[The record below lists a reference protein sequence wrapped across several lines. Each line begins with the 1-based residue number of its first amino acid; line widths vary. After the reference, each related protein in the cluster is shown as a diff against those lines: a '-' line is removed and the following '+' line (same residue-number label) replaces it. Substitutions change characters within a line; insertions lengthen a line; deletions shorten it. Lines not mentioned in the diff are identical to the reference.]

1 MEMVLTFVLWFIL
14 IMLGV
19 HVGYALIMASI
30 FFFAT
35 SGGWNLVPFAL
46 EQMFNGVNSQT
57 LLAVPFFVLAGNLM
71 NGGGVTTRIFDF
83 AASMIGHRKGGLAHV
98 NVLASLIF
106 SGMSGSALA
115 DAGGLGQLEIK
126 SMKDAGFDEGF
137 AGGIT
142 AASCIIGP
150 LVPPSTPL
158 IIYAVLA
165 NQSVEKLFMAGFL
178 PGLLTTAALMIMCSI
193 LSHKRNYPS
202 EPKRSWSY
210 RANSFKKSFW
220 ALLTPVIILVGI
232 FTGYFTPTEA
242 AVVAALYTMI
252 LGFFVYKELN
262 LKSFFKICLD
272 SIKTSGTIVLMILGV
287 TLFQFVISREQ
298 MPQAIATFFTSH
310 VNSKLTLL
318 LMINIVL
325 LILGTCIDA
334 LPLQMIL
341 VPILLPAVLAYGINP
356 IHFGVVVIFNLMIGI
371 LTPPMGTALFV
382 VARVGN
388 MQFKTLMKGVVPFL
402 IPLVITLILLNA
414 FPEITL
420 LLPRLLTGGVYFPE
434 ASLPLH

>member
-1 MEMVLTFVLWFIL
+1 MQMILTFVLWFIL

-30 FFFAT
+30 FFFAA

-178 PGLLTTAALMIMCSI
+178 PGLLTTAALMVMCSI

-252 LGFFVYKELN
+252 LGFFVYRELN

-310 VNSKLTLL
+310 VDSKLTLL

-388 MQFKTLMKGVVPFL
+388 MQFKTLMKGVLPFL
-402 IPLVITLILLNA
+402 IPLVITLILLNI

-420 LLPRLLTGGVYFPE
+420 LLPRLLTGGV
-434 ASLPLH
+434 

>member
-1 MEMVLTFVLWFIL
+1 MQMALTFVLWFIL

-19 HVGYALIMASI
+19 HVGYALIMASV

-35 SGGWNLVPFAL
+35 SGGWSLVPFAL
-46 EQMFNGVNSQT
+46 EQMFNGINSQT

-232 FTGYFTPTEA
+232 FSGYFTPTEA
-242 AVVAALYTMI
+242 AVFAALYTMV
-252 LGFFVYKELN
+252 LGFFVYKELT
-262 LKSFFKICLD
+262 LKNFFKICLD
-272 SIKTSGTIVLMILGV
+272 SIKTSGTIVLMMLGV

-310 VNSKLTLL
+310 VSSKLTLL

-388 MQFKTLMKGVVPFL
+388 MKFKTLMKGVVPFL
-402 IPLVITLILLNA
+402 IPLIITLILLNI
-414 FPEITL
+414 FPQITL
-420 LLPRLLTGGVYFPE
+420 LLPTLLTGGV
-434 ASLPLH
+434 

>member
-1 MEMVLTFVLWFIL
+1 MNMALTFVLWFVL
-14 IMLGV
+14 IMVGT
-19 HVGYALIMASI
+19 HVGYALIMSSI
-30 FFFAT
+30 FFFVI
-35 SGGWNLVPFAL
+35 SDSLNLLPFAL

-83 AASMIGHRKGGLAHV
+83 AASMIGHMKGGLAHV

-158 IIYAVLA
+158 IIYAVLS

-178 PGLLTTAALMIMCSI
+178 PGLLTTVALMAMCAF
-193 LSHKRNYPS
+193 LAHKRNYPS
-202 EPKRSWSY
+202 EPKRSWGY
-210 RANSFKKSFW
+210 RLNSFKKSFW

-232 FTGYFTPTEA
+232 FTGYLTPTEA
-242 AVVAALYTMI
+242 AVAAALYTMV
-252 LGFFVYKELN
+252 LGFFVYKELT
-262 LKSFFKICLD
+262 LESFFKICLD

-298 MPQAIATFFTSH
+298 MPQAIATFFTSF
-310 VNSKLTLL
+310 VDSKFMLL

-388 MQFKTLMKGVVPFL
+388 MKFKTLVKGVIPFL

-414 FPEITL
+414 FPQITL
-420 LLPRLLTGGVYFPE
+420 LVPTLLTGSV
-434 ASLPLH
+434 

>member
-1 MEMVLTFVLWFIL
+1 MQMALTFVLWFIL

-19 HVGYALIMASI
+19 HVGYALIMASV

-35 SGGWNLVPFAL
+35 SGGWSLVPFAL
-46 EQMFNGVNSQT
+46 EQMFNGINSQT

-178 PGLLTTAALMIMCSI
+178 PGLLTTVALMIMCSI

-242 AVVAALYTMI
+242 AVFAALYTMV
-252 LGFFVYKELN
+252 LGFFVYKELT
-262 LKSFFKICLD
+262 LKNFFKICLD
-272 SIKTSGTIVLMILGV
+272 SIKTSGTIVLMMLGV

-310 VNSKLTLL
+310 VSSKLTLL

-388 MQFKTLMKGVVPFL
+388 MKFKTLMKGVVPFL
-402 IPLVITLILLNA
+402 IPLIITLILLNI
-414 FPEITL
+414 FPQITL
-420 LLPRLLTGGVYFPE
+420 LLPTLLTGGV
-434 ASLPLH
+434 

>member
-1 MEMVLTFVLWFIL
+1 MHMIMTFILWFVL

-19 HVGYALIMASI
+19 HVGYALIMSSL
-30 FFFAT
+30 FFFT
-35 SGGWNLVPFAL
+35 VSGSLNLVPFAL

-83 AASMIGHRKGGLAHV
+83 AASMIGHKKGGLAHV

-178 PGLLTTAALMIMCSI
+178 PGLLTTAALMIMCAF
-193 LSHKRNYPS
+193 LAHKRNYPS
-202 EPKRSWSY
+202 EPKRSWGY
-210 RANSFKKSFW
+210 RFRSFKKSFW
-220 ALLTPVIILVGI
+220 ALLTPLIILFGI

-252 LGFFVYKELN
+252 LGFFVYKELT

-298 MPQAIATFFTSH
+298 MPQAIAAFFTSN
-310 VNSKLTLL
+310 VDSKLMLL

-356 IHFGVVVIFNLMIGI
+356 IQFGVVVIFNLMIGI

-382 VARVGN
+382 VSRVGN
-388 MQFKTLMKGVVPFL
+388 MQFKTLVKGVLPFL
-402 IPLVITLILLNA
+402 IPLIITLILLNV
-414 FPEITL
+414 FPQITL
-420 LLPRLLTGGVYFPE
+420 FLPTLLTGGV
-434 ASLPLH
+434 

>member
-1 MEMVLTFVLWFIL
+1 MEMILTFALWFIL

-19 HVGYALIMASI
+19 HVGYALIMASL
-30 FFFAT
+30 FFFTA
-35 SGGWNLVPFAL
+35 SGGWSLVPFAL

-202 EPKRSWSY
+202 EPKRSWGY
-210 RANSFKKSFW
+210 RARSFKKSFW
-220 ALLTPVIILVGI
+220 ALLTPLIILIGI

-252 LGFFVYKELN
+252 LGFFVYKELT
-262 LKSFFKICLD
+262 LESFFKICLD

-287 TLFQFVISREQ
+287 TLFQFVIAREQ
-298 MPQAIATFFTSH
+298 MPQAIAAFFTSN
-310 VNSKLTLL
+310 VDSRLMLL

-325 LILGTCIDA
+325 LILGTVIDA

-341 VPILLPAVLAYGINP
+341 VPILLPAVVAYGINP
-356 IHFGVVVIFNLMIGI
+356 IQFGVVVIFNLMIGI

-382 VARVGN
+382 VSRVGN
-388 MQFKTLMKGVVPFL
+388 MPFKTLVKGVLPFL
-402 IPLVITLILLNA
+402 VPLLITLVLLNV
-414 FPEITL
+414 FPQITL
-420 LLPRLLTGGVYFPE
+420 FLPALLTGGV
-434 ASLPLH
+434 

>member
-1 MEMVLTFVLWFIL
+1 MLNIMQRMSGVATTANRYQSLIADTNCHVLDTRKTTPGLRYLEKEAVLI
-14 IMLGV
+14 
-19 HVGYALIMASI
+19 
-30 FFFAT
+30 
-35 SGGWNLVPFAL
+35 
-46 EQMFNGVNSQT
+46 
-57 LLAVPFFVLAGNLM
+57 
-71 NGGGVTTRIFDF
+71 GGGMNHRIGLFD
-83 AASMIGHRKGGLAHV
+83 MILLKDNHV
-98 NVLASLIF
+98 
-106 SGMSGSALA
+106 
-115 DAGGLGQLEIK
+115 D
-126 SMKDAGFDEGF
+126 F

-165 NQSVEKLFMAGFL
+165 GQSVEKLFMAGFM
-178 PGLLTTAALMIMCSI
+178 PGLLTTFMLMAMCSI
-193 LSHKRNYPS
+193 LAHKRNYPS

-210 RANSFKKSFW
+210 RARSFKESFW
-220 ALLTPVIILVGI
+220 ALLTPLIILIGI

-242 AVVAALYTMI
+242 AVAAAFYTMI
-252 LGFFVYKELN
+252 LGFFVYKELT
-262 LKSFFKICLD
+262 LKTFFKICLE
-272 SIKTSGTIVLMILGV
+272 SVKTAGTIVLMILGV

-298 MPQAIATFFTSH
+298 MPQAIASFFTSN
-310 VNSKLTLL
+310 VDSKLALL

-325 LILGTCIDA
+325 LILGTVIDA

-341 VPILLPAVLAYGINP
+341 VPILLPAVIAYGINP

-388 MQFKTLMKGVVPFL
+388 IPFKTLVKGVIPFL
-402 IPLVITLILLNA
+402 IPLLITLILLNI

-420 LLPRLLTGGVYFPE
+420 FLPRLLTGGV
-434 ASLPLH
+434 

>member
-1 MEMVLTFVLWFIL
+1 MQMVLTFVLWFIL

-19 HVGYALIMASI
+19 HVGYALIMASV
-30 FFFAT
+30 FFFAA

-98 NVLASLIF
+98 NVVASLIF

-178 PGLLTTAALMIMCSI
+178 PGLLTTAALMVMCSI

-220 ALLTPVIILVGI
+220 ALLTPVIILIGI

-252 LGFFVYKELN
+252 LGFFVYKELT
-262 LKSFFKICLD
+262 LDSFFKICLD

-310 VNSKLTLL
+310 VSSKFMLL
-318 LMINIVL
+318 LMINVVL
-325 LILGTCIDA
+325 LLLGTCIDA

-341 VPILLPAVLAYGINP
+341 VPILLPAVLAYNINP

-388 MQFKTLMKGVVPFL
+388 MQFKTLVKGVIPFL

-420 LLPRLLTGGVYFPE
+420 ILPRLLTGGV
-434 ASLPLH
+434 

>member
-1 MEMVLTFVLWFIL
+1 MHMIMTFILWFVLIF
-14 IMLGV
+14 LGV
-19 HVGYALIMASI
+19 HVGYALIAASM
-30 FFFAT
+30 FFFT
-35 SGGWNLVPFAL
+35 VSGSLNLVPFAL

-83 AASMIGHRKGGLAHV
+83 AASMIGHKKGGLAHV

-178 PGLLTTAALMIMCSI
+178 PGLLTTAALMVMCAF
-193 LSHKRNYPS
+193 LAHKRNYPS
-202 EPKRSWSY
+202 EPKRSWGY
-210 RANSFKKSFW
+210 RMNSFKKSFW

-242 AVVAALYTMI
+242 AVAAALYTMI
-252 LGFFVYKELN
+252 LGFFVYKELT

-298 MPQAIATFFTSH
+298 MPQAIATFFVSN
-310 VNSKLTLL
+310 VNSKLMLL

-325 LILGTCIDA
+325 LLLGTCIDA

-341 VPILLPAVLAYGINP
+341 VPILLPAVMAYGVNP
-356 IHFGVVVIFNLMIGI
+356 IQFGVVVIFNLMIGI

-382 VARVGN
+382 VSRVGN
-388 MQFKTLMKGVVPFL
+388 IQFKTLVKGVLPFL
-402 IPLVITLILLNA
+402 IPLIITLILLNV
-414 FPEITL
+414 FPQITL
-420 LLPRLLTGGVYFPE
+420 FLPTLLTGGV
-434 ASLPLH
+434 

>member
-1 MEMVLTFVLWFIL
+1 MALTFVLWFIL

-19 HVGYALIMASI
+19 HVGYALIMASV
-30 FFFAT
+30 FFFVT

-46 EQMFNGVNSQT
+46 EQMFNGINSQT

-232 FTGYFTPTEA
+232 FSGYFTPTEA
-242 AVVAALYTMI
+242 AVFAALYTMI
-252 LGFFVYKELN
+252 LGFFVYKELT
-262 LKSFFKICLD
+262 LKNFFKICLD
-272 SIKTSGTIVLMILGV
+272 SIKTSGTIVLMMLGV

-310 VNSKLTLL
+310 VSSKLTLL

-388 MQFKTLMKGVVPFL
+388 MKFKTLMKGVVPFL
-402 IPLVITLILLNA
+402 IPLIITLILLNI
-414 FPEITL
+414 FPQITL
-420 LLPRLLTGGVYFPE
+420 LLPTLLTGGV
-434 ASLPLH
+434 

>member
-1 MEMVLTFVLWFIL
+1 MHMIMTFILWFVL

-19 HVGYALIMASI
+19 HVGYALIMSSL
-30 FFFAT
+30 FFFT
-35 SGGWNLVPFAL
+35 VSGSLNLVPFAL

-71 NGGGVTTRIFDF
+71 NGGGVTPRIFDF
-83 AASMIGHRKGGLAHV
+83 AASMIGHKKGGLAHV

-178 PGLLTTAALMIMCSI
+178 PGLLTTAALMIMCAF
-193 LSHKRNYPS
+193 LAHKRNYPS
-202 EPKRSWSY
+202 EPKRSWGY
-210 RANSFKKSFW
+210 RLNSFKKSFW
-220 ALLTPVIILVGI
+220 ALLTPIIILFGI

-252 LGFFVYKELN
+252 LGFFVYKELT
-262 LKSFFKICLD
+262 LKNFFKICLD

-298 MPQAIATFFTSH
+298 MPQAIAAFFTSN
-310 VNSKLTLL
+310 VDSKLMLL

-356 IHFGVVVIFNLMIGI
+356 IQFGVVVIFNLMIGI

-382 VARVGN
+382 VSRVGN
-388 MQFKTLMKGVVPFL
+388 MQFKTLVKGVLPFL
-402 IPLVITLILLNA
+402 IPLIITLILLNV
-414 FPEITL
+414 FPQITL
-420 LLPRLLTGGVYFPE
+420 FLPTLLTGGV
-434 ASLPLH
+434 

>member
-1 MEMVLTFVLWFIL
+1 MHMIMTFVLWFVL
-14 IMLGV
+14 IVLGV
-19 HVGYALIMASI
+19 HVGYALIAASM
-30 FFFAT
+30 FFFT
-35 SGGWNLVPFAL
+35 VSGSLNLVPFAL

-83 AASMIGHRKGGLAHV
+83 AASMIGHKKGGLAHV

-178 PGLLTTAALMIMCSI
+178 PGLLTTAALMVMCAF
-193 LSHKRNYPS
+193 LAHKRNYPS
-202 EPKRSWSY
+202 EPKRSWGY
-210 RANSFKKSFW
+210 RMNSFKKSFW

-252 LGFFVYKELN
+252 LGFFVYKELT

-298 MPQAIATFFTSH
+298 MPQAIATFFVSN
-310 VNSKLTLL
+310 VNSKLMLL

-325 LILGTCIDA
+325 LLLGTCIDA

-341 VPILLPAVLAYGINP
+341 VPILLPAVMAYGVNP
-356 IHFGVVVIFNLMIGI
+356 IQFGVVVIFNLMIGI

-382 VARVGN
+382 VSRVGN
-388 MQFKTLMKGVVPFL
+388 IQLKTLVKGVLPFL
-402 IPLVITLILLNA
+402 IPLIIPLILLNV
-414 FPEITL
+414 FPQITL
-420 LLPRLLTGGVYFPE
+420 FLPTLLTGGV
-434 ASLPLH
+434 

>member
-1 MEMVLTFVLWFIL
+1 MQMVLTFVLWFIL

-19 HVGYALIMASI
+19 HVGYALIMASV
-30 FFFAT
+30 FFFAA

-98 NVLASLIF
+98 NVVASLIF

-220 ALLTPVIILVGI
+220 ALLTPVIILIGI

-252 LGFFVYKELN
+252 LGFFVYRELTLN
-262 LKSFFKICLD
+262 SFFKICID

-310 VNSKLTLL
+310 VSSKLTLL

-341 VPILLPAVLAYGINP
+341 VPILLPAVLAYNINP

-371 LTPPMGTALFV
+371 LTPPMGIALFV

-402 IPLVITLILLNA
+402 IPLVITLILLNI

-420 LLPRLLTGGVYFPE
+420 LLPRLLTGGV
-434 ASLPLH
+434 

>member
-1 MEMVLTFVLWFIL
+1 MHMIMTFILWFVL

-19 HVGYALIMASI
+19 HVGYALIMASL
-30 FFFAT
+30 FFFT
-35 SGGWNLVPFAL
+35 VSGSLNLVPFAL

-83 AASMIGHRKGGLAHV
+83 AASMIGHKKGGLAHV

-165 NQSVEKLFMAGFL
+165 NQSVEKLFMAGFM
-178 PGLLTTAALMIMCSI
+178 PGLLTTAALMIMCAY
-193 LSHKRNYPS
+193 LAHKRNYPS
-202 EPKRSWSY
+202 EPKRSWGY
-210 RANSFKKSFW
+210 RLNSFKKSFW
-220 ALLTPVIILVGI
+220 ALLTPIIILFGI

-252 LGFFVYKELN
+252 LGFFVYKELT

-298 MPQAIATFFTSH
+298 MPQAIATFFTSN
-310 VNSKLTLL
+310 VNSKLMLL

-341 VPILLPAVLAYGINP
+341 VPILLPAVMAYGINP
-356 IHFGVVVIFNLMIGI
+356 IQFGVVVIFNLMIGI

-382 VARVGN
+382 VSRVGN
-388 MQFKTLMKGVVPFL
+388 MQFKTLVKGVLPFL
-402 IPLVITLILLNA
+402 IPLIITLILLNV
-414 FPEITL
+414 FPQITL
-420 LLPRLLTGGVYFPE
+420 FLPTLLTGGV
-434 ASLPLH
+434 

>member
-1 MEMVLTFVLWFIL
+1 MQMALTFVLWFIL

-30 FFFAT
+30 FFFTA

-220 ALLTPVIILVGI
+220 ALLTPVIILIGI

-242 AVVAALYTMI
+242 AVVAALYTII
-252 LGFFVYKELN
+252 LGFFVYKELT
-262 LKSFFKICLD
+262 LDSFFKICLD

-310 VNSKLTLL
+310 VSSKLTLL

-388 MQFKTLMKGVVPFL
+388 MKFKTLMKGVLPFL
-402 IPLVITLILLNA
+402 IPLIITLILLNV

-420 LLPRLLTGGVYFPE
+420 VLPRLLTGGV
-434 ASLPLH
+434 

>member
-1 MEMVLTFVLWFIL
+1 MHMIMTFVLWFVL

-19 HVGYALIMASI
+19 HVGYALIMSSL
-30 FFFAT
+30 FFFT
-35 SGGWNLVPFAL
+35 VSGSLNLVPFAL

-83 AASMIGHRKGGLAHV
+83 AASMIGHKKGGLAHV

-178 PGLLTTAALMIMCSI
+178 PGLLTTAALMIMCAY
-193 LSHKRNYPS
+193 LAHKRNYPS
-202 EPKRSWSY
+202 EPKRSWGY
-210 RANSFKKSFW
+210 RLNSFKKSFW
-220 ALLTPVIILVGI
+220 ALLTPIIILFGI

-252 LGFFVYKELN
+252 LGFFVYKELT
-262 LKSFFKICLD
+262 LKSFFMICLD

-298 MPQAIATFFTSH
+298 MPQAIATFFTSN
-310 VNSKLTLL
+310 VDSKLMLL

-341 VPILLPAVLAYGINP
+341 VPILLPAVVAYGINP
-356 IHFGVVVIFNLMIGI
+356 IQFGVVVIFNLMIGI

-382 VARVGN
+382 VSRVGN
-388 MQFKTLMKGVVPFL
+388 MQFKTLVKGVLPFL
-402 IPLVITLILLNA
+402 IPLIITLILLNV
-414 FPEITL
+414 FPQITL
-420 LLPRLLTGGVYFPE
+420 FLPTLLTGGV
-434 ASLPLH
+434 

>member
-1 MEMVLTFVLWFIL
+1 MQLVLTFVLWFIM

-19 HVGYALIMASI
+19 HVGYSLIVASL

-35 SGGWNLVPFAL
+35 TNSFNLVPFAL

-178 PGLLTTAALMIMCSI
+178 PGILTTIALMAMCAY

-210 RANSFKKSFW
+210 RAQSFKKSFW
-220 ALLTPVIILVGI
+220 ALLTPLIILIGI
-232 FTGYFTPTEA
+232 FTGFFTPTEA
-242 AVVAALYTMI
+242 AVVAALYTMF
-252 LGFFVYKELN
+252 LGFFVYKELT
-262 LKSFFKICLD
+262 LETYFKICLE

-298 MPQAIATFFTSH
+298 MPQAIASFFVDN
-310 VNSKLTLL
+310 VNSKYMLL

-325 LILGTCIDA
+325 LLLGTVIDA

-341 VPILLPAVLAYGINP
+341 VPILLPAVVAYGINP
-356 IHFGVVVIFNLMIGI
+356 VQFGVVVIFNLMIGI

-382 VARVGN
+382 VGRVGKIP
-388 MQFKTLMKGVVPFL
+388 FKTLVKGVIPFL
-402 IPLVITLILLNA
+402 IPLLITLVLLNL
-414 FPEITL
+414 FPQITL
-420 LLPRLLTGGVYFPE
+420 TLPMLLTGGV
-434 ASLPLH
+434 

>member
-30 FFFAT
+30 FFFVT

-318 LMINIVL
+318 LMINVVL

-402 IPLVITLILLNA
+402 IPLVITLILLNV

-420 LLPRLLTGGVYFPE
+420 LLPRLLTGGV
-434 ASLPLH
+434 

>member
-30 FFFAT
+30 FFFAA

-298 MPQAIATFFTSH
+298 MPQAIAAFFTSH

-402 IPLVITLILLNA
+402 IPLVITLVLLNA

-420 LLPRLLTGGVYFPE
+420 LLPRLLTGGV
-434 ASLPLH
+434 

>member
-1 MEMVLTFVLWFIL
+1 MQMVLTFVLWFIL

-30 FFFAT
+30 FFFTA

-98 NVLASLIF
+98 NVVASLIF

-220 ALLTPVIILVGI
+220 ALLTPVIILIGI

-252 LGFFVYKELN
+252 LGFFVYKELT
-262 LKSFFKICLD
+262 LDSFFKICID

-310 VNSKLTLL
+310 VSSKLTLL

-341 VPILLPAVLAYGINP
+341 VPILLPAILAYNINP

-402 IPLVITLILLNA
+402 IPLVITLILLNV

-420 LLPRLLTGGVYFPE
+420 ILPRLLTGGV
-434 ASLPLH
+434 

>member
-1 MEMVLTFVLWFIL
+1 MQMALTFVLWFIL

-30 FFFAT
+30 FFFTAT
-35 SGGWNLVPFAL
+35 GGWNLVPFAL

-98 NVLASLIF
+98 NVVASLIF

-178 PGLLTTAALMIMCSI
+178 PGLLTTAALMVMCSI
-193 LSHKRNYPS
+193 LSHIRNYPS

-210 RANSFKKSFW
+210 RANSFKQSFW
-220 ALLTPVIILVGI
+220 ALLTPIIILVGI
-232 FTGYFTPTEA
+232 FTGFFTPTEA

-252 LGFFVYKELN
+252 LGFFVYKELTLN
-262 LKSFFKICLD
+262 SFFKICID

-298 MPQAIATFFTSH
+298 MPQAIASFFTSH
-310 VNSKLTLL
+310 VDSKLMLL

-325 LILGTCIDA
+325 LLLGTCIDA

-341 VPILLPAVLAYGINP
+341 VPILLPAVIAYGVNP

-402 IPLVITLILLNA
+402 IPLVITLVLLNI

-420 LLPRLLTGGVYFPE
+420 VLPRLLTGGV
-434 ASLPLH
+434 

>member
-1 MEMVLTFVLWFIL
+1 MHMIMTFVLWFVL
-14 IMLGV
+14 IFLGV
-19 HVGYALIMASI
+19 HVGYALIAASM
-30 FFFAT
+30 FFFT
-35 SGGWNLVPFAL
+35 VSGSLNLVPFAL

-83 AASMIGHRKGGLAHV
+83 AASMIGHKKGGLAHV

-178 PGLLTTAALMIMCSI
+178 PGLLTTAALMVMCAF
-193 LSHKRNYPS
+193 LAHKRNYPS
-202 EPKRSWSY
+202 EPKRSWGY
-210 RANSFKKSFW
+210 RMNSFKKSFW

-252 LGFFVYKELN
+252 LGFFVYKELT

-298 MPQAIATFFTSH
+298 MPQAIAAFFTSN
-310 VNSKLTLL
+310 VDSKLMLL

-356 IHFGVVVIFNLMIGI
+356 IQFGVVVIFNLMIGI

-382 VARVGN
+382 VSRVGN
-388 MQFKTLMKGVVPFL
+388 MQFKTLVKGVLPFL
-402 IPLVITLILLNA
+402 IPLIITLILLNV
-414 FPEITL
+414 FPQITL
-420 LLPRLLTGGVYFPE
+420 FLPTLLTGGV
-434 ASLPLH
+434 

>member
-1 MEMVLTFVLWFIL
+1 MHMIMTFILWFVLIF
-14 IMLGV
+14 LGV
-19 HVGYALIMASI
+19 HVGYALIAASM
-30 FFFAT
+30 FFFT
-35 SGGWNLVPFAL
+35 VSGSLNLVPFAL

-83 AASMIGHRKGGLAHV
+83 AASMIGHKKGGLAHV

-178 PGLLTTAALMIMCSI
+178 PGLLTTAALMVMCAF
-193 LSHKRNYPS
+193 LAHKRNYPS
-202 EPKRSWSY
+202 EPKRSWGY
-210 RANSFKKSFW
+210 RMNSFKKSFW

-252 LGFFVYKELN
+252 LGFFVYKELT

-298 MPQAIATFFTSH
+298 MPQTIATFFVSN
-310 VNSKLTLL
+310 VNSKLMLL

-325 LILGTCIDA
+325 LLLGTCIDA

-341 VPILLPAVLAYGINP
+341 VPILLPAVMAYGVNP
-356 IHFGVVVIFNLMIGI
+356 IQFGVVVIFNLMIGI

-382 VARVGN
+382 VSRVGN
-388 MQFKTLMKGVVPFL
+388 IQFKTLVKGVLPFL
-402 IPLVITLILLNA
+402 IPLIITLILLNV
-414 FPEITL
+414 FPQITL
-420 LLPRLLTGGVYFPE
+420 FLPTLLTGGV
-434 ASLPLH
+434 

>member
-1 MEMVLTFVLWFIL
+1 MHMIMTFILWFVL

-19 HVGYALIMASI
+19 HVGYALIMASL
-30 FFFAT
+30 FFFT
-35 SGGWNLVPFAL
+35 VSGSLNLVPFAL

-83 AASMIGHRKGGLAHV
+83 AASMIGHKKGGLAHV

-178 PGLLTTAALMIMCSI
+178 PGLLTTAALMIMCAF
-193 LSHKRNYPS
+193 LAHKRNYPS
-202 EPKRSWSY
+202 EPKRSWGY
-210 RANSFKKSFW
+210 RFRSFKKSFW
-220 ALLTPVIILVGI
+220 ALLTPIIILFGI

-252 LGFFVYKELN
+252 LGFFVYKELT

-298 MPQAIATFFTSH
+298 MPQAIATFFTSN
-310 VNSKLTLL
+310 VDSKLMLL

-341 VPILLPAVLAYGINP
+341 VPILLPAVMAYGINP
-356 IHFGVVVIFNLMIGI
+356 IQFGVVVIFNLMIGI

-382 VARVGN
+382 VSRVGN
-388 MQFKTLMKGVVPFL
+388 MQFKTLVKGVLPFL
-402 IPLVITLILLNA
+402 IPLIITLILLNV
-414 FPEITL
+414 FPQITL
-420 LLPRLLTGGVYFPE
+420 FLPTLLTGGV
-434 ASLPLH
+434 

>member
-1 MEMVLTFVLWFIL
+1 MQMVLTFVLWFIL

-30 FFFAT
+30 FFFTA

-98 NVLASLIF
+98 NVVASLIF

-220 ALLTPVIILVGI
+220 ALLTPVIILIGI

-252 LGFFVYKELN
+252 LGFFVYKELT
-262 LKSFFKICLD
+262 LDSLFKICID

-310 VNSKLTLL
+310 VSSKLTLL

-341 VPILLPAVLAYGINP
+341 VPILLPAILAYNINP

-388 MQFKTLMKGVVPFL
+388 MQFKTLMKGVIPFL
-402 IPLVITLILLNA
+402 IPLVITLILLNV

-420 LLPRLLTGGVYFPE
+420 ILPRLLTGGV
-434 ASLPLH
+434 

>member
-1 MEMVLTFVLWFIL
+1 MQMVLTFVLWFIL

-30 FFFAT
+30 FFFTA

-98 NVLASLIF
+98 NVVASLIF

-193 LSHKRNYPS
+193 LSHRRNYPS

-220 ALLTPVIILVGI
+220 ALLTPVIILIGI

-252 LGFFVYKELN
+252 LGFFVYKELT
-262 LKSFFKICLD
+262 LDSFFKICID

-310 VNSKLTLL
+310 VSSKLTLL

-341 VPILLPAVLAYGINP
+341 VPILLPAILAYNINP

-371 LTPPMGTALFV
+371 LTPPWAPPCL
-382 VARVGN
+382 
-388 MQFKTLMKGVVPFL
+388 
-402 IPLVITLILLNA
+402 
-414 FPEITL
+414 
-420 LLPRLLTGGVYFPE
+420 
-434 ASLPLH
+434 SLPGLETCSLRP

>member
-1 MEMVLTFVLWFIL
+1 MHMIMTFVLWFVL
-14 IMLGV
+14 IFLGV
-19 HVGYALIMASI
+19 HVGYALIAASM
-30 FFFAT
+30 FFFT
-35 SGGWNLVPFAL
+35 VSGSLNLVPFAL

-83 AASMIGHRKGGLAHV
+83 AASMIGHKKGGLAHV

-178 PGLLTTAALMIMCSI
+178 PGLLTTAALMVMCAF
-193 LSHKRNYPS
+193 LAHKRNYPS
-202 EPKRSWSY
+202 EPKRSWGY
-210 RANSFKKSFW
+210 RMNSFKKSVW

-252 LGFFVYKELN
+252 LGFFVYKELT

-298 MPQAIATFFTSH
+298 MPQAIATFFVSN
-310 VNSKLTLL
+310 VNSKLMLL

-325 LILGTCIDA
+325 LLLGTCIDA

-341 VPILLPAVLAYGINP
+341 VPILLPAVMAYGVNP
-356 IHFGVVVIFNLMIGI
+356 IQFGVVVIFNLMIGI

-382 VARVGN
+382 VSRVGN
-388 MQFKTLMKGVVPFL
+388 IQFKTLVKGVLPFL
-402 IPLVITLILLNA
+402 IPLIITLILLNV
-414 FPEITL
+414 FPQITL
-420 LLPRLLTGGVYFPE
+420 FLPTLLTGGV
-434 ASLPLH
+434 

>member
-1 MEMVLTFVLWFIL
+1 MHMIMTFILWFVL

-19 HVGYALIMASI
+19 HVGYALIMASL
-30 FFFAT
+30 FFFT
-35 SGGWNLVPFAL
+35 VSGSLNLVPFAL

-83 AASMIGHRKGGLAHV
+83 AASMIGHKKGGLAHV

-178 PGLLTTAALMIMCSI
+178 PGLLTTAALMIMCAY
-193 LSHKRNYPS
+193 LAHKRNYPS
-202 EPKRSWSY
+202 EPKRSWGY
-210 RANSFKKSFW
+210 RLNSFKKSFW
-220 ALLTPVIILVGI
+220 ALLTPIIILFGI

-252 LGFFVYKELN
+252 LGFFVYKELT

-298 MPQAIATFFTSH
+298 MPQAIATFFTSN
-310 VNSKLTLL
+310 VDSKLMLL

-341 VPILLPAVLAYGINP
+341 VPILLPAVMAYGINP
-356 IHFGVVVIFNLMIGI
+356 IQFGVVVIFNLMIGI

-382 VARVGN
+382 VSRVGN
-388 MQFKTLMKGVVPFL
+388 MQFKTLVKGVLPFL
-402 IPLVITLILLNA
+402 IPLIITLILLNV
-414 FPEITL
+414 FPQITL
-420 LLPRLLTGGVYFPE
+420 FLPTLLTGGV
-434 ASLPLH
+434 

>member
-1 MEMVLTFVLWFIL
+1 MNMALTFVLWFVL
-14 IMLGV
+14 IMVGT
-19 HVGYALIMASI
+19 HVGYALIMSSI
-30 FFFAT
+30 FFFVI
-35 SGGWNLVPFAL
+35 SDSLNLLPFAL

-158 IIYAVLA
+158 IIYAVLS

-178 PGLLTTAALMIMCSI
+178 PGLLTTLALMAMCAF
-193 LSHKRNYPS
+193 LAHKRNYPS
-202 EPKRSWSY
+202 EPKRSWGY
-210 RANSFKKSFW
+210 RLNSFKKSFW

-232 FTGYFTPTEA
+232 FTGYLTPTEA
-242 AVVAALYTMI
+242 AVAAALYTMV
-252 LGFFVYKELN
+252 LGFFVYKELT
-262 LKSFFKICLD
+262 LESFFKICLD

-298 MPQAIATFFTSH
+298 MPQAIATFFTSF
-310 VNSKLTLL
+310 VDSKFMLL

-388 MQFKTLMKGVVPFL
+388 MKFKTLVKGVIPFL
-402 IPLVITLILLNA
+402 IPLLITLILLNA
-414 FPEITL
+414 FPQITL
-420 LLPRLLTGGVYFPE
+420 LVPTLLTGSV
-434 ASLPLH
+434 

>member
-1 MEMVLTFVLWFIL
+1 MHMIMTFVLWFVL

-19 HVGYALIMASI
+19 HVGYALIMSSL
-30 FFFAT
+30 FFFT
-35 SGGWNLVPFAL
+35 VSGSLNLVPFAL

-83 AASMIGHRKGGLAHV
+83 AASMIGHKKGGLAHV

-178 PGLLTTAALMIMCSI
+178 PGLLTTAALMIMCAY
-193 LSHKRNYPS
+193 LAHKRNYPS
-202 EPKRSWSY
+202 EPKRSWGY
-210 RANSFKKSFW
+210 RLNSFKKSFW
-220 ALLTPVIILVGI
+220 ALLTPIIILFGI

-252 LGFFVYKELN
+252 LGFFVYKELT

-298 MPQAIATFFTSH
+298 MPQAIATFFTSN
-310 VNSKLTLL
+310 VDSKLMLL

-341 VPILLPAVLAYGINP
+341 VPILLPAVVAYGINP
-356 IHFGVVVIFNLMIGI
+356 IQFGVVVIFNLMIGI

-382 VARVGN
+382 VSRVGN
-388 MQFKTLMKGVVPFL
+388 MQFKTLVKGVLPFL
-402 IPLVITLILLNA
+402 IPLIITLILLNV
-414 FPEITL
+414 FPQITL
-420 LLPRLLTGGVYFPE
+420 FLPTLLTGGV
-434 ASLPLH
+434 

>member
-272 SIKTSGTIVLMILGV
+272 SIKTSGTIVLMILG
-287 TLFQFVISREQ
+287 
-298 MPQAIATFFTSH
+298 
-310 VNSKLTLL
+310 
-318 LMINIVL
+318 
-325 LILGTCIDA
+325 TCIDA

-420 LLPRLLTGGVYFPE
+420 LLPRLLTGGV
-434 ASLPLH
+434 

>member
-1 MEMVLTFVLWFIL
+1 MQMVLTFVLWFFL

-30 FFFAT
+30 FFFTA

-98 NVLASLIF
+98 NVVASLIF

-178 PGLLTTAALMIMCSI
+178 PGLLTTAALMVMCSI

-220 ALLTPVIILVGI
+220 ALLTPVIILIGI
-232 FTGYFTPTEA
+232 FTGFFTPTEA

-252 LGFFVYKELN
+252 LGFFVYKELT
-262 LKSFFKICLD
+262 LDSFFKICID

-310 VNSKLTLL
+310 VSSKLTLL

-341 VPILLPAVLAYGINP
+341 VPILLPAVLAYDINP

-402 IPLVITLILLNA
+402 IPLVITLVLLNI

-420 LLPRLLTGGVYFPE
+420 LLPRLLTGGV
-434 ASLPLH
+434 

>member
-1 MEMVLTFVLWFIL
+1 MQMVLTFVLWFFL

-30 FFFAT
+30 FFFTA

-98 NVLASLIF
+98 NVVASLIF

-178 PGLLTTAALMIMCSI
+178 PGLLTTAALMVMCSI

-220 ALLTPVIILVGI
+220 ALLTPVIILIGI
-232 FTGYFTPTEA
+232 FTGFFTPTEA

-252 LGFFVYKELN
+252 LGFFVYKELT
-262 LKSFFKICLD
+262 LDSFFKICID

-310 VNSKLTLL
+310 VSSKLTLL

-402 IPLVITLILLNA
+402 IPLVITLVLLNI

-420 LLPRLLTGGVYFPE
+420 LLPRLLTGGV
-434 ASLPLH
+434 

>member
-310 VNSKLTLL
+310 VNPKLTLL

-420 LLPRLLTGGVYFPE
+420 LLPRLLTGGV
-434 ASLPLH
+434 

>member
-1 MEMVLTFVLWFIL
+1 MHMIMTFILWFVLIF
-14 IMLGV
+14 LGV
-19 HVGYALIMASI
+19 HVGYALIAASM
-30 FFFAT
+30 FFFT
-35 SGGWNLVPFAL
+35 VSGSLNLVPFAL

-71 NGGGVTTRIFDF
+71 TGGGVTIGIFDF
-83 AASMIGHRKGGLAHV
+83 AASMVGHKKGGLAHV

-178 PGLLTTAALMIMCSI
+178 PGLLTTAALMVMCAF
-193 LSHKRNYPS
+193 LAHKRNYPS
-202 EPKRSWSY
+202 EPKRSWGY
-210 RANSFKKSFW
+210 RMNSFKKSFW

-252 LGFFVYKELN
+252 LGFFVYKELT

-298 MPQAIATFFTSH
+298 MPQTIATFFVSN
-310 VNSKLTLL
+310 VNSKLMLL

-325 LILGTCIDA
+325 LLLGTCIDA

-341 VPILLPAVLAYGINP
+341 VPILLPAVMAYGVNP
-356 IHFGVVVIFNLMIGI
+356 IQFGVVVIFNLMIGI

-382 VARVGN
+382 VSRVGN
-388 MQFKTLMKGVVPFL
+388 IQFKTLVKGVLPFL
-402 IPLVITLILLNA
+402 IPLIITLILLNV
-414 FPEITL
+414 FPQITL
-420 LLPRLLTGGVYFPE
+420 FLPTLLTGGV
-434 ASLPLH
+434 

>member
-1 MEMVLTFVLWFIL
+1 MALTFVLWFIL

-19 HVGYALIMASI
+19 HVGYALIMASV

-35 SGGWNLVPFAL
+35 SGGWSLVPFAL
-46 EQMFNGVNSQT
+46 EQMFNGINSQT

-232 FTGYFTPTEA
+232 FSGYFTPTEA
-242 AVVAALYTMI
+242 AVFAALYTMV
-252 LGFFVYKELN
+252 LGFFVYKELT
-262 LKSFFKICLD
+262 LKNFFKICLD
-272 SIKTSGTIVLMILGV
+272 SIKTSGTIVLMMLGV

-310 VNSKLTLL
+310 VSSKLTLL

-388 MQFKTLMKGVVPFL
+388 MKFKTLMKGVVPFL
-402 IPLVITLILLNA
+402 IPLIITLILLNI
-414 FPEITL
+414 FPQITL
-420 LLPRLLTGGVYFPE
+420 LLPTLLTGGV
-434 ASLPLH
+434 

>member
-30 FFFAT
+30 FFFAA

-210 RANSFKKSFW
+210 RANSFRKSFW

-232 FTGYFTPTEA
+232 FTGFFTPTEA

-341 VPILLPAVLAYGINP
+341 VPILLPAVLAYEINP

-388 MQFKTLMKGVVPFL
+388 MKFKTLMKGVVPFL
-402 IPLVITLILLNA
+402 IPLVITLILLNI

-420 LLPRLLTGGVYFPE
+420 LLPRLLTGGV
-434 ASLPLH
+434 